1 MLNSLT
7 VKNIVL
13 VQSLHLDLQSGL
25 NVLSGETGAGKSI
38 LLDALGL
45 AIGGRGDSTL
55 VRNGTDKAIVTA
67 CFDVVQNHPIW
78 EILKSIDVDSKF
90 GEQIILNRSITKDGK
105 SKASIN
111 GTPVPIKNLRLVGDS
126 LVDVQGQFDQHGLL
140 NPAQHMFI
148 LDNFARTTDMRK
160 SLNNAHHVWQ
170 IALEAYNT
178 ALQEFKNAKDDAE
191 YTSHCLQELEAISPK
206 SGEEDSLLKAKAKLQ
221 NADKLL
227 QAYQVSTNFI
237 GGEDGA
243 DILIR
248 KAERQLENIVGY
260 GGKDIEKTI
269 STLADISG
277 KLTDVLAK
285 IEQQA
290 EEVQSGAGN
299 LSDIDDRFF
308 ALKELARKHRCGID
322 DLENVMIDLQ
332 NKDKL
337 INDSDDAL
345 SKLKFSENYAKSIYM
360 SIARLL
366 SEKRSIAS
374 VKLAQKVC
382 SEIPSLG
389 LQGAEFIVSMDNT
402 TDSDASSD
410 TDINIESVS
419 KNGIDTIRFMA
430 AMNAGA
436 KQSPI
441 HKSAS
446 GGELSRMLLGINVAL
461 AETNTATTLMFD
473 EVDAGVGG
481 KSASAIGARLQELSK
496 THQVFVITHSPQ
508 VAGCGD
514 LHLQVSKSDN
524 DGITTSTI
532 KPLQTA
538 GRINEIARMLSGAN
552 ITDVAKENAKVLLG
566 INDA

>member
-13 VQSLHLDLQSGL
+13 VESLHLDLKLGL
-25 NVLSGETGAGKSI
+25 SVLTGETGAGKSI

-45 AIGGRGDSTL
+45 AVGGRGDSTL
-55 VRNGTDKAIVTA
+55 VRNGTDKASVTA
-67 CFDVVQNHPIW
+67 SFDIVQNHPIW
-78 EILKSIDVDSKF
+78 EILKSIDVDAEF
-90 GEQIILNRSITKDGK
+90 GEEIILSRSITKDGK
-105 SKASIN
+105 SKASVN
-111 GTPVPIKNLRLVGDS
+111 GTAVPIKNLRLVGDS

-140 NPAQHMFI
+140 NPEQHMYM

-160 SLNNAHHVWQ
+160 SLNTAHHIWQ
-170 IALEAYNT
+170 NELEAYNT

-191 YTSHCLQELEAISPK
+191 YISHCLQELESISPK
-206 SGEEDSLLKAKAKLQ
+206 SGEEDGLLKAKSKLQ

-227 QAYQVSTNFI
+227 QAYQTSTNFI

-243 DILIR
+243 DTLIG
-248 KAERQLENIVGY
+248 KTERQLENIVGY

-269 STLADISG
+269 STLADIRE
-277 KLTDVLAK
+277 KLTDVLEK
-285 IEQQA
+285 IKHQA
-290 EEVQSGAGN
+290 DEIQSGAN
-299 LSDIDDRFF
+299 DLSNIDDRLS
-308 ALKELARKHRCGID
+308 ALKELARKHRCSID

-332 NKDKL
+332 SKNNL
-337 INDSDDAL
+337 INDSDSALLKLQSSVNDA
-345 SKLKFSENYAKSIYM
+345 KNVYMNIAKS
-360 SIARLL
+360 L

-374 VKLAQKVC
+374 TKLAQKVC
-382 SEIPSLG
+382 SEMPSLG
-389 LQGAEFIVSMDNT
+389 LQGAQFIVNMDIA
-402 TDSDASSD
+402 TD
-410 TDINIESVS
+410 TNIESIS

-430 AMNAGA
+430 TMNAGA
-436 KQSPI
+436 THSPI

-481 KSASAIGARLQELSK
+481 KSASAIGARLQALSK

-514 LHLQVSKSDN
+514 MHFQVSKSDT
-524 DGITTSTI
+524 DSITTSTI
-532 KPLQTA
+532 KPLGTA

-552 ITDVAKENAKVLLG
+552 ITDIAKENAKVLLG
-566 INDA
+566 INNA